1 MVKPL
6 YCRMG
11 AKTPLKKKIVPM
23 IPDHKIYVEPFI
35 GGGAIFFEKELAEK
49 NIINDLETELVRD
62 YKIARDAPIDKEKYR
77 KDLDNTNALQRYYF
91 MGSNNSPADKFMKAI
106 IKRCNGF
113 GGRPI
118 STQVYNDSNPYNK
131 VKLLDQYQEKLKKT
145 TILSQDYK
153 SVIKTYDSPNTFF
166 YLDPPYEKSKGLYK
180 EFTMDFEEMA
190 RLLKSIKGK
199 FLLSINDSSYIRNTF
214 KDFKQSKL
222 IVPPVSRRE
231 GTAGSKPRSELLIK
245 NY

>member
-1 MVKPL
+1 
-6 YCRMG
+6 
-11 AKTPLKKKIVPM
+11 M

-49 NIINDLETELVRD
+49 NIINDLDTELVRD
-62 YKIARDAPIDKEKYR
+62 YKIARDAPSDKEKYR
-77 KDLDNTNALQRYYF
+77 KDLDNINALQRYYF
-91 MGSNNSPADKFMKAI
+91 MGSNNSSADKFMKTI

-113 GGRPI
+113 GGSPV
-118 STQVYNDSNPYNK
+118 STKVYKDSNPYNK
-131 VKLLDQYQEKLKKT
+131 INLLDKYQEKLKKT

-166 YLDPPYEKSKGLYK
+166 YLDPPYEKSEGLYK

-199 FLLSINDSSYIRNTF
+199 FLLSLNDSTTIRNIF

-222 IVPPVSRRE
+222 VVAPRTNRFGAS
-231 GTAGSKPRSELLIK
+231 GSKPRAELLIK

>member
-1 MVKPL
+1 MVKAL

-11 AKTPLKKKIVPM
+11 AKKSIKKKIIPL

-35 GGGAIFFEKELAEK
+35 GGGAIYFEKELAEK
-49 NIINDLETELVRD
+49 NIINDLEKDLISD
-62 YKIARDAPIDKEKYR
+62 YKLARDAPSDKEKYK

-91 MGSNNSPADKFMKAI
+91 MSSYNSPADKFMKAI

-113 GGRPI
+113 GGRPV
-118 STQVYNDSNPYNK
+118 STTVYNDSNPYNK
-131 VKLLDQYQEKLKKT
+131 IKLLDEYQEKLKKT

-166 YLDPPYEKSKGLYK
+166 YLDPPYEKSDGLYK

-199 FLLSINDSSYIRNTF
+199 FLLSINDSATIRNIF

-222 IVPPVSRRE
+222 IVPPRSRHE
-231 GTAGSKPRSELLIK
+231 GTAGSKPRPELLIR